1 MKRRL
6 FIRCR
11 LNLNYQT
18 WRFEMGFSSDGKEG
32 GSDGKEGSKDGGTD
46 SGFEVDF
53 DRFLKEEFSDLED
66 VFTF

>member
-1 MKRRL
+1 
-6 FIRCR
+6 
-11 LNLNYQT
+11 
-18 WRFEMGFSSDGKEG
+18 MGFSSDGKEG